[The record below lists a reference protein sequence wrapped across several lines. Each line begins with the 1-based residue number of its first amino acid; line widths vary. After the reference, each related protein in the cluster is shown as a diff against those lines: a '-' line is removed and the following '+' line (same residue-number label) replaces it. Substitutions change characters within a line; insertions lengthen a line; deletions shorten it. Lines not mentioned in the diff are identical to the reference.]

1 MSKTDETL
9 KQMGIA
15 DFPFDKMNQAAY
27 DDLASFDKMPEE
39 DRKMKWGRL
48 LTADSAMH
56 KVFDLIKE
64 TPKEEILKRIDGNDE
79 IVDKLIGIVAT
90 YAIVGNK
97 QGWMSDHE
105 D

>member
-1 MSKTDETL
+1 MSRTDETL
-9 KQMGIA
+9 KQMGVEN
-15 DFPFDKMNQAAY
+15 FPFDKMNQAAY
-27 DDLASFDKMPEE
+27 DDLASFDKMSEE

-48 LTADSAMH
+48 LTADSAMR

-64 TPKEEILKRIDGNDE
+64 TPKEEIVKRIDSDDE
-79 IVDKLIGIVAT
+79 VINKLISIVAT